1 MISNGRLDI
10 HMVLQFNEF
19 LYCKGPSPHTTLTE
33 IYKNNLDDDFIFSSI
48 VKLGTIE
55 TINIWEN
62 PEKYIFF
69 SINRKPYFLTQG
81 YNVRSLGAQYSQEQ

>member
-1 MISNGRLDI
+1 
-10 HMVLQFNEF
+10 MVLQFNEF

-33 IYKNNLDDDFIFSSI
+33 IYKNNLDDDFIFSRI

-62 PEKYIFF
+62 SEKYIFF
-69 SINRKPYFLTQG
+69 SVNSKSNFFTQG
-81 YNVRSLGAQYSQEQ
+81 YNIRCLGAQYDQEK

>member
-1 MISNGRLDI
+1 
-10 HMVLQFNEF
+10 MVLQFNEF

-33 IYKNNLDDDFIFSSI
+33 IYKNNLDDDFIFSRI

-55 TINIWEN
+55 TINIWKY

-69 SINRKPYFLTQG
+69 SINCKPYFLTQG
-81 YNVRSLGAQYSQEQ
+81 YNVRCLGAQYGQVQ